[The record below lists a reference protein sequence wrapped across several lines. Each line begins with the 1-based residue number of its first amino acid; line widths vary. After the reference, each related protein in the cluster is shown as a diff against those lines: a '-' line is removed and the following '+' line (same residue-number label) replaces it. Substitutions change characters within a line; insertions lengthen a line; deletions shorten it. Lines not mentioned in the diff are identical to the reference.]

1 MSTPTNLCN
10 QDFYT
15 WAMTTAE
22 QMHQVPRLIVMPV
35 TTWHPTSVC
44 WMCTPG
50 AGLATYPAKN
60 KQGTTLDPTDIG
72 IGVAYNKRKSVR

>member
-1 MSTPTNLCN
+1 MSTPTDLYS

-35 TTWHPTSVC
+35 TTWHPTSAC

-50 AGLATYPAKN
+50 ASLATTRQKISRGQPLIP
-60 KQGTTLDPTDIG
+60 QTLAL
-72 IGVAYNKRKSVR
+72 V